1 MIGEAAPC
9 GLLARHL
16 PHDIRLDAAR
26 PVHQPENGEADGHEE
41 AVEGAEDENADEV
54 SRYQLQR
61 LRELI
66 AS

>member
-1 MIGEAAPC
+1 MNWDELFATLRSTGY
-9 GLLARHL
+9 
-16 PHDIRLDAAR
+16 LDREDALI
-26 PVHQPENGEADGHEE
+26 VSN
-41 AVEGAEDENADEV
+41 VFAEDENADEV